1 MPGDDVSSTAA
12 ACVDRSGRAPTTPP
26 TVRIS
31 VIIPALDESAV
42 IGDAIDRVREGE
54 PWEIIVVDGLSDD
67 ATAAVAESHGARV
80 VMSEPGRGRQ
90 MNAGAAMATGDILLF
105 LHADTALPAGFTDHV
120 ARAMTAPAPA
130 PAPGPRVKIVAGAFG
145 LKIDAP
151 QGSFR
156 LIEAAVDRRSRW
168 LGMPYGDQA
177 IFLRAETF
185 RAVGGYPEADAMEDF
200 EMIRRL
206 RKLGRIAIVPE
217 SVSTSARRWLSGGI
231 WRTTLMNQVC
241 VWAWLAGVSGG
252 TIASWRRAAA
262 RRRAKAL
269 RRGPAAVPQYH
280 RA

>member
-1 MPGDDVSSTAA
+1 M
-12 ACVDRSGRAPTTPP
+12 
-26 TVRIS
+26 RIS
-31 VIIPALDESAV
+31 VIIPALDECAV

-54 PWEIIVVDGLSDD
+54 PWEIIVVDGDSDD

-90 MNAGAAMATGDILLF
+90 MNAGAAIATGDVLLF

-120 ARAMTAPAPA
+120 ARAMTAPALAPASRPAPA

-206 RKLGRIAIVPE
+206 RKLGRIAIVPA
-217 SVSTSARRWLSGGI
+217 SVTTSARRWLSGGI

-241 VWAWLAGVSGG
+241 VWAWLAGVSGS

-262 RRRAKAL
+262 RRRAKAPH
-269 RRGPAAVPQYH
+269 RGPAAVPQYH
-280 RA
+280 RV